1 MCIRDRTCTDG
12 LIDQI
17 GGAKSIAFGKR
28 RLRDALVRHRELPM
42 PALGEALMRELA
54 DYQGG
59 QLRRDDLTVFGFRLN

>member
-1 MCIRDRTCTDG
+1 MNGREQVIQRLGD
-12 LIDQI
+12 
-17 GGAKSIAFGKR
+17 KR